1 MGEGTARDVA
11 TLRAA
16 IERIERAEGIGA
28 DGFTVGKPNQSSS
41 PRSDPAGVA
50 RAIVLRQLSQAPRTR
65 SQLLATLL
73 RRGCDPQVA
82 SAVLDRFTEVGLID
96 DAAYAE
102 LYVRSKQASRS
113 LAKPA
118 LRRELRTKGVDTQ
131 TAADVLDAVSD
142 ADEEERARALV
153 RSRIARLHGLD
164 RCVQVRRLAALLA
177 RKGYPSAL
185 AARVVFEELDRSAEH
200 ARD

>member
-73 RRGCDPQVA
+73 RRGC
-82 SAVLDRFTEVGLID
+82 VLDRFTEVGLID

-118 LRRELRTKGVDTQ
+118 LRRELRTKGVDPQ